1 MIYSIDQIQH
11 LHLEISSLCNAAC
24 PLCPRNFWGYEYNT
38 GYKEH
43 NMTLA
48 EAQRIFPI
56 EFVKQLKHLV
66 INGNFGDAV
75 MNPDTVPI
83 VNYFKSHNPEM
94 HINISTN
101 GGARDAKFWRA
112 LAAEGAEVT
121 FCIDGTD
128 DYTHALYRR
137 NTLYSTVMRN
147 SATFIAAGGNANWKM
162 IDFEHNHHQQELARQ
177 LSAQRGFVNFFLI
190 NDGRDNGPVYNKAG
204 DLVGLIGASKVDWA
218 PPPRVEPLLDR
229 RQNPKFANDRIEWIQ
244 KEPVKEINCQ
254 VAQSLSVYV
263 SSTGDVFP
271 CCYTGLSPSQ
281 YRNNTDMGF
290 SMEQIDRLMAKN
302 NALEYDLATCIE
314 WFDHI
319 ESSWQIDSFENGRL
333 LTCNKS
339 CGGVNQ
345 PPHFGVKS
353 AKVYNNTAN

>member
-1 MIYSIDQIQH
+1 MIYSVDQIKH

-24 PLCPRNFWGYEYNT
+24 PLCPRNFWGYEYNA

-48 EAQRIFPI
+48 EAQKIFSI
-56 EFVKQLKHLV
+56 EFVKQLRHLV

-83 VNYFKSHNPEM
+83 VNYFKSHNPGL

-101 GGARDAKFWRA
+101 GAARDAKFWQA

-121 FCIDGTD
+121 FCIDGID

-137 NTLYSTVMRN
+137 NTLYSTVMKN
-147 SATFIAAGGNANWKM
+147 SATFIAAGGRANWKM
-162 IDFEHNHHQQELARQ
+162 IDFEHNRDQQKLAQ
-177 LSAQRGFVNFFLI
+177 EISAQQGFANFFLM
-190 NDGRDNGPVYNKAG
+190 NDGRDNGPVYNKTG
-204 DLVGLIGASKVDWA
+204 DFVGVIGASKIDWT
-218 PPPRVEPLLDR
+218 PPPHVESLLDR
-229 RQNPKFANDRIEWIQ
+229 HSNPAFKNDRITWVQ
-244 KEPVKEINCQ
+244 KEPVKEIHCE

-271 CCYTGLSPSQ
+271 CCYTGMHLS
-281 YRNNTDMGF
+281 RKNNTDIGF
-290 SMEQIDRLMAKN
+290 GMEQIDRIMTKN
-302 NALEYDLATCIE
+302 NALEYDLATCVE
-314 WFDHI
+314 WFEHI

-339 CGGVNQ
+339 CGGIDQ
-345 PPHFGVKS
+345 PLQFGVK
-353 AKVYNNTAN
+353 AATIYNNTVN

>member
-1 MIYSIDQIQH
+1 MIYSVDQIQH

-24 PLCPRNFWGYEYNT
+24 PLCPRNFCGYEYNT

-48 EAQRIFPI
+48 EAQQIFSI
-56 EFVKQLKHLV
+56 EFVNQLKHLH

-83 VNYFKSHNPEM
+83 VNYFKSHNPDL

-101 GGARDAKFWRA
+101 GAARDAKFWQA
-112 LAAEGAEVT
+112 LAAEGVEVM
-121 FCIDGTD
+121 FCIDGID
-128 DYTHALYRR
+128 DHTHALYRR

-147 SATFIAAGGNANWKM
+147 SATFIAAGGHATWKM
-162 IDFEHNHHQQELARQ
+162 IDFEHNRDQQESAQ
-177 LSAQRGFVNFFLI
+177 KLSAQQGFANFFLI
-190 NDGRDNGPVYNKAG
+190 NVGRDRGPVYNKTG
-204 DLVGLIGASKVDWA
+204 DLEGVIGASKIDWT
-218 PPPRVEPLLDR
+218 PPPRVDSLLDR
-229 RQNPKFANDRIEWIQ
+229 HLNPEFVNDRITWIQ
-244 KEPVKEINCQ
+244 KEHVKEIHCQ
-254 VAQSLSVYV
+254 VARSLSVYV

-271 CCYTGLSPSQ
+271 CCYTGLNPSQ
-281 YRNNTDMGF
+281 YRNNTDVGF
-290 SMEQIDRLMAKN
+290 SMEQIDRIMTKN

-314 WFDHI
+314 WFDQI

-339 CGGVNQ
+339 CGGVDQ
-345 PPHFGVKS
+345 PSHFRVAS
-353 AKVYNNTAN
+353 AKLYNNTAN